1 MSATHRD
8 CNVQRFSAALSALS
22 AAPRVVVAYSGG
34 LDSHTL
40 LHLLTRLRAERGI
53 ELRAVHVDH
62 HLHPQSGAWSTHC
75 ERTCDALGVP
85 LQVVQADA
93 RPGRGESPEAAAR
106 RVRYA
111 ACVRLLE
118 PDQELATAH
127 TLDDQAETLLLRL
140 LRGSGVEGAVGIRP
154 RRALG
159 GGGGWVIR
167 PLLGFRKAALRAYA
181 TGAGLAWIEDP
192 SNQTLQHDRN
202 FIRQRVMPLLE
213 ERWPAAAVT
222 LARDAD
228 NFRDAAALVKGLA
241 AADLASVRGGEAG
254 ESLSV
259 AALRRLPRVRS
270 AAVLRCW
277 LREFAGVTPSSGQL
291 EQLLDALG
299 ARDDRA
305 PCVRLGEVDVRRYRD
320 QLLLV
325 PGKDT
330 AAGPGPRP
338 LCEAVPTRA
347 ELRAMGLVIPDGARL
362 QVRYRRGGERIVLA
376 GHAHSKSLKKLFQE
390 HAIPPW
396 RRERIPLIFIDG
408 QLAAVPGIGVAAA
421 FSGARRAPGARAKPA
436 R

>member
-1 MSATHRD
+1 MSAIHQV

-34 LDSHTL
+34 LDSHAL
-40 LHLLTRLRAERGI
+40 LHLLARLRAERGI

-62 HLHPQSGAWSTHC
+62 RLHPQSAAWSAHC
-75 ERTCDALGVP
+75 ERTCDALAVP
-85 LQVVQADA
+85 LQVAQADA
-93 RPGRGESPEAAAR
+93 RPARGESPEAAAR

-111 ACVRLLE
+111 ACARLLE

-159 GGGGWVIR
+159 GSWVIR
-167 PLLGFRKAALRAYA
+167 PLLGFRKAALREYA
-181 TGAGLAWIEDP
+181 AGEDLAWIEDP
-192 SNQTLQHDRN
+192 SNQALQHDRN

-222 LARDAD
+222 LARDAA
-228 NFRDAAALVKGLA
+228 NFRDAATLVKGLA
-241 AADLASVRGGEAG
+241 AADLTAARGGGAG

-259 AALRRLPRVRS
+259 AALRRLPRVRG
-270 AAVLRCW
+270 AAVLRYW
-277 LREFAGVTPSSGQL
+277 LRESAGVTPSSGQL
-291 EQLLDALG
+291 EQMLDALG
-299 ARDDRA
+299 ARCDRV

-325 PGKDT
+325 PGSNA
-330 AAGPGPRP
+330 AAGLRSP
-338 LCEAVPTRA
+338 AVPTRA

-376 GHAHSKSLKKLFQE
+376 GHTHSKSLKKLFQE

-421 FSGARRAPGARAKPA
+421 FSGVRHAAGPRAKPV